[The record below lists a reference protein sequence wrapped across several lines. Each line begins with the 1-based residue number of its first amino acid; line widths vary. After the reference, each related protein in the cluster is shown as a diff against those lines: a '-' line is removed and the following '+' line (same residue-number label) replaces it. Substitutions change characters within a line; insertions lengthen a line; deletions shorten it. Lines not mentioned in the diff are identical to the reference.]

1 MYTCDFWEY
10 GTQLFLMQII
20 IFLKLQQTENSYRCR
35 MNDIGGEKQ
44 RNVERKFC
52 CTVVASCSD
61 YCSNWHTDHFL
72 LYGSRNCYLFTHTT
86 SRECHWITVI
96 VLSLIFRI
104 IKVEYIQD
112 GASFLI
118 GVLTLFF
125 IPATV
130 GVIDYP
136 ELMSITGL
144 LIILAVIASTL
155 ISIYVTGLLT
165 QLIEKKELKKK
176 EETESIVE
184 EGKGEL
190 TVD

>member
-1 MYTCDFWEY
+1 VKSGEMLNENFAT
-10 GTQLFLMQII
+10 LLLRAVRIIVQIGI
-20 IFLKLQQTENSYRCR
+20 LTIFYYMGVGIVSYLHIPLPGSV
-35 MNDIGGEKQ
+35 IG
-44 RNVERKFC
+44 
-52 CTVVASCSD
+52 
-61 YCSNWHTDHFL
+61 L
-72 LYGSRNCYLFTHTT
+72 LLLA
-86 SRECHWITVI
+86 
-96 VLSLIFRI
+96 LSLNFKI

-112 GASFLI
+112 GAGFLI
-118 GVLTLFF
+118 GILTLFF

-136 ELMSITGL
+136 ELMSFTGL

-165 QLIEKKELKKK
+165 QLIEKRELAKK
-176 EETESIVE
+176 ESSKPNVE

>member
-1 MYTCDFWEY
+1 MLNENFAT
-10 GTQLFLMQII
+10 LLLRAVRIIVQIGI
-20 IFLKLQQTENSYRCR
+20 LTIFYYMGVGIVSYLHIPLPGSV
-35 MNDIGGEKQ
+35 IG
-44 RNVERKFC
+44 
-52 CTVVASCSD
+52 
-61 YCSNWHTDHFL
+61 L
-72 LYGSRNCYLFTHTT
+72 LLLA
-86 SRECHWITVI
+86 
-96 VLSLIFRI
+96 LSLNFKI

-112 GASFLI
+112 GAGFLI
-118 GVLTLFF
+118 GILTLFF

-136 ELMSITGL
+136 ELMTFTGL

-165 QLIEKKELKKK
+165 QLIEKRELAKK
-176 EETESIVE
+176 ESSKPNVE